1 MRFKLTLV
9 LSIVFFVTTFSMDKG
24 FGLGLMFGEPSG
36 LSAKYW
42 LSESEAVD
50 AGLGYAF
57 FGDNSHF
64 SLHADYLYHRFDI
77 IESRET
83 IPLYYGFGVRL
94 RTGDKDN
101 FGVRGVVGIA
111 YHVSELPIDVFFEIA
126 PVFQLFPETK
136 LKVDASLGGRY
147 YFNIN

>member
-1 MRFKLTLV
+1 MRSKLIVIFSIFV
-9 LSIVFFVTTFSMDKG
+9 LSTTFSMDKG

-42 LSESEAVD
+42 VSDTEAFD

-64 SLHADYLYHRFDI
+64 SLHVDYLNHRFDI

-83 IPLYYGFGVRL
+83 LPIYYGFGVRL

-101 FGVRGVVGIA
+101 FGVRGVAGIA
-111 YHVSELPIDVFFEIA
+111 YHLREVPIDIFFEIA

-147 YFNIN
+147 YFSIN